1 MLTLYI
7 TITID
12 ITDTDY
18 YAYADN
24 LLTSLT
30 NLNKSQQRTYWS
42 SLFINVILCD
52 PTERYR
58 MGMLTWWQMVSD
70 PDKYIN
76 KLNKNV
82 SVHVSTFT

>member
-1 MLTLYI
+1 ME
-7 TITID
+7 
-12 ITDTDY
+12 
-18 YAYADN
+18 
-24 LLTSLT
+24 
-30 NLNKSQQRTYWS
+30 
-42 SLFINVILCD
+42 FHINVILCD

-82 SVHVSTFT
+82 SVHISTFT